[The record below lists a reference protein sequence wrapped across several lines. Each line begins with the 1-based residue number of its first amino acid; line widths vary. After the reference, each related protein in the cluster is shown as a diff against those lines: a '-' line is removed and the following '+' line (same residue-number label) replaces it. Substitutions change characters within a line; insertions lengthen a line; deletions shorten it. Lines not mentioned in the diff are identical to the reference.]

1 MPGQKPLIYS
11 QHKRVG
17 MGGREEKVLRMKKL
31 SVQLLGRTLSVAVL
45 AWAALATGDELTGA
59 ALVQSRCAVC
69 HPAQKGGK
77 FDPIESERKTPE
89 GWEMTIDRMMRL
101 YGVRLQPEEG
111 GKLVKYLSD
120 HYGLAPVEVE
130 PYREVLEKRNSIV
143 AQPAIPKLVQAA
155 CVQCHSYARIALQR
169 RTPEAWKRMA
179 DMKLA
184 LFTNTENVTGSSGL
198 LNSFWYED
206 ATKEAIPF
214 LAKQFPFST
223 EAWTKWQSM
232 TKPNYAGAWKVVG
245 HDPGKGGDYTGQ
257 LTLKALGE
265 DRYEGEFTHEFASGT
280 KESGKTVVIIYSG
293 FQWRGVAQLEGG
305 VKQKEIFFVSEDG
318 ATIRGRRLL
327 NDSGDVGREETL
339 YRKKDVARLLTVTPT
354 ALKAGGKQQ
363 VTIFGM
369 GFPSG
374 LSASAVNVGEDVK
387 IQSFTQRGDDTII
400 AEVATEAV
408 AKFGSRQVK
417 ISGVQGE
424 APLLVYSTVDYIRLA
439 PEQGFARPGGIRARK
454 IMEQFEAIGYSNGKD
469 GVKGTKDDAPLG
481 RVAPVKWNV
490 EENVTRV
497 NDDDV
502 QFVGKVD
509 EYGLFIPAEDGPNA
523 KRERLDHNVGDVWV
537 EAWYTPEGAKRPMGA
552 RAPVLVM
559 PEKFNFQPIE

>member
-1 MPGQKPLIYS
+1 MPGQKPLICS
-11 QHKRVG
+11 RRKRVG
-17 MGGREEKVLRMKKL
+17 MGSRQEKSLRVKEL
-31 SVQLLGRTLSVAVL
+31 RVQLSWAALSVAVL
-45 AWAALATGDELTGA
+45 LWTVPARGDELAGA
-59 ALVQSRCAVC
+59 ALVQGRCAAC
-69 HPAQKGGK
+69 HPAQKDGK
-77 FDPIESERKTPE
+77 LEPLASERKTPE

-120 HYGLAPVEVE
+120 HYGLAPAEVE
-130 PYREVLEKRNSIV
+130 PYREVLEKRNSLV

-169 RTPEAWKRMA
+169 RTPEAWQRMV
-179 DMKLA
+179 DTKLA

-198 LNSFWYED
+198 LSSFWYED
-206 ATKEAIPF
+206 ATKEAVPF
-214 LAKQFPFST
+214 LAKQFPLVT
-223 EAWTKWQSM
+223 EAWTKWRST
-232 TKPNYAGAWKVVG
+232 TKPNYAGIWKVVG

-257 LTLKALGE
+257 LILTALGD

-280 KESGKTVVIIYSG
+280 KESGKTAVITYSG
-293 FQWRGVAQLEGG
+293 FQWRGVAQLESGA
-305 VKQKEIFFVSEDG
+305 KHKEIFFASEDG
-318 ATIRGRRLL
+318 ATISGRRLL
-327 NDSGDVGREETL
+327 NDIGDVGREEKL
-339 YRKKDVARLLTVTPT
+339 YRKKDAARLLTITPA
-354 ALKAGGKQQ
+354 ALQAGRKQQ

-374 LSASAVNVGEDVK
+374 LSASAVNLGEGVK
-387 IQSFTQRGDDTII
+387 VQSFTQRGDDTII
-400 AEVATEAV
+400 AEVATDA
-408 AKFGSRQVK
+408 ATKSGPRQAK

-424 APLLVYSTVDYIRLA
+424 APLVVYSTVDYIRLT
-439 PEQGFARPGGIRARK
+439 PERGFARPGGIRAKK
-454 IMEQFEAIGYSNGKD
+454 IMEQFEAIGYANGKD
-469 GVKGTKDDAPLG
+469 GVKGTDDDVSLG